1 MTGLLQCAVTLCVNC
16 MYRQTADTALVA
28 APPGNPLKADEVCSL
43 RSAVN
48 IAHVSRL
55 LLVVLPSV
63 L

>member
-1 MTGLLQCAVTLCVNC
+1 